1 MVSQGGHFGA
11 SSCRQTDN
19 PRGCDQTQDQNS
31 LASQSAVAQVDQK
44 ESNGQQY
51 GDRRRPD
58 EMQSAARL
66 FDTQDVCGDK
76 TGDQAVGPPHSGP

>member
-1 MVSQGGHFGA
+1 MVTQGGDFGA

-31 LASQSAVAQVDQK
+31 HASQSAVAQVDQK
-44 ESNGQQY
+44 QSNGQQY
-51 GDRRRPD
+51 GDKRHPD

-66 FDTQDVCGDK
+66 FDTRDVRGDK
-76 TGDQAVGPPHSGP
+76 TGDQAVGPLHSGP

>member
-1 MVSQGGHFGA
+1 MADTLPDKTFVKSDTTQDLGRQPGSMVSQGGHFGA

-31 LASQSAVAQVDQK
+31 HASQSAIAQVDQK

-58 EMQSAARL
+58 EMQSAA
-66 FDTQDVCGDK
+66 
-76 TGDQAVGPPHSGP
+76 